1 LSCKPRQS
9 FPVSRPSVRTDRWI
23 IHWSLRRMACATS
36 DLRLPSQAQSVT
48 AHKSEPNYTA
58 SWEKHKGT
66 NNVSRVVTQQ
76 RPDREWNRRPLDRK
90 CDVATWRHHLQ
101 PRAGTAGQQLTSIHC
116 IVSAHAYVDRS
127 GCIKSSLVGDGVAEL
142 EWISSVPVK
151 VAVVN
156 VHRLNDG
163 EAISSWNA
171 VAWWWVA
178 TGRTL
183 LLHRL
188 VTQPSSQICTVP
200 LALKEHFRN
209 KTCPVRALYSE
220 KAPPK
225 ITTPHRKHTEM
236 IMQSATEKTR
246 H

>member
-1 LSCKPRQS
+1 MHRASPPISRNQIILLRDRSTRVLTT
-9 FPVSRPSVRTDRWI
+9 FPEL
-23 IHWSLRRMACATS
+23 LRS
-36 DLRLPSQAQSVT
+36 SAQIGS
-48 AHKSEPNYTA
+48 
-58 SWEKHKGT
+58 GT
-66 NNVSRVVTQQ
+66 GG
-76 RPDREWNRRPLDRK
+76 RPLDRK
-90 CDVATWRHHLQ
+90 CDVATWRHPLQ
-101 PRAGTAGQQLTSIHC
+101 PRAGTAGQQPTSIHC

-178 TGRTL
+178 IGRTL

-188 VTQPSSQICTVP
+188 ITQPSSQICTIQ
-200 LALKEHFRN
+200 LALKEHFR
-209 KTCPVRALYSE
+209 KTTVFRAFKWENIHNIRLGSFLRQG
-220 KAPPK
+220 
-225 ITTPHRKHTEM
+225 I
-236 IMQSATEKTR
+236 SS
-246 H
+246 